1 MGASLMK
8 IIIAPDKFKGSM
20 SAAKAAESIARGIKS
35 VMPAAQLQLI
45 PLSDGGEGLIDSLVG
60 SAKGTLMHSVVAD
73 PLGSPVKAAW
83 GLLDDGKT
91 AVIEMSTASGLT
103 LVPEEKRNPSIA
115 TTYGTGELIKAA
127 LDHGCTR
134 LIIGIGGSATSDG
147 GAGMA
152 QALGARFYD
161 QHGQMLNYGGAEL
174 LRLDRIDVSA
184 LDNRLQSLTTLV
196 ACDVDNPLNGPLG
209 ASRIYGPQKGASP
222 ELVDTL
228 DAALSNYAQ
237 VVKKDLGV
245 KIDNVPG
252 AGAAG
257 GLGAG
262 LIAFLGAE
270 LRSGI
275 ELVLDALQI
284 DQLLPGCSLLIT
296 AEGKLDAQS
305 AHGKAPVGI
314 ARRAARFGVPVIA
327 LAGSIESDLEQFHSE
342 GLSAC
347 FAIADGPL
355 TLEQSI
361 ARGPELL
368 KNKTA
373 ELLRLWRIASS
384 AIR

>member
-1 MGASLMK
+1 MT
-8 IIIAPDKFKGSM
+8 
-20 SAAKAAESIARGIKS
+20 AAEAADSIARGIKS
-35 VMPAAQLQLI
+35 VMPAAKLHLI
-45 PLSDGGEGLIDSLVG
+45 PLSDGGEGLVDSLIK
-60 SAKGTLMHSVVAD
+60 SANGTLMHTVVTD
-73 PLGSPVKAAW
+73 PLGSPLKAVW
-83 GLLDDGKT
+83 GLLDGGKT

-127 LDHGCTR
+127 LDQGCAK
-134 LIIGIGGSATSDG
+134 LIIGIGGSATNDG

-152 QALGARFYD
+152 RALGARFYD
-161 QHGQMLNYGGAEL
+161 QHGLTLNCGGADL
-174 LRLDRIDVSA
+174 LRLDHIDIYG
-184 LDNRLQSLTTLV
+184 LDNRLQNLITLV
-196 ACDVDNPLNGPLG
+196 ACDVDNPLTGPLG

-228 DAALSNYAQ
+228 DRALSNYAQ

-245 KIDNVPG
+245 EIDNVPG

-284 DQLLPGCSLLIT
+284 DQLLTDCDLLIT

-305 AHGKAPVGI
+305 AHGKTPVGI

-327 LAGSIESDLEQFHSE
+327 LTGSIESDLEQFHSE

-384 AIR
+384 AVR

>member
-1 MGASLMK
+1 MK

-20 SAAKAAESIARGIKS
+20 TAVEAAQSIARGIKA
-35 VMPAAQLQLI
+35 VLPAAQLELV

-60 SAKGTLMHSVVAD
+60 SAKGTLMHTVATD

-83 GLLDDGKT
+83 GLLDEGKT

-103 LVPEEKRNPSIA
+103 LLPEEKRNPSI
-115 TTYGTGELIKAA
+115 TTTFGTGELIKAA

-134 LIIGIGGSATSDG
+134 LIIGIGGSATNDS

-152 QALGARFYD
+152 QALGAQFYD
-161 QHGQMLNYGGAEL
+161 QYGRALSYGGAEL
-174 LRLDRIDVSA
+174 LRLDRIDISA
-184 LDNRLQSLTTLV
+184 LDKRLQNLVTLV
-196 ACDVDNPLNGPLG
+196 ACDVDNPLTGPLG

-237 VVKKDLGV
+237 VVKKELG
-245 KIDNVPG
+245 IEIESVPG

-262 LIAFLGAE
+262 LIAFLRAE

-284 DQLLPGCSLLIT
+284 DRLLPDCSLLIT

-342 GLSAC
+342 GISAC

-368 KNKTA
+368 ENKTA
-373 ELLRLWRIASS
+373 ELMRLWCIASS
-384 AIR
+384 AVR

>member
-1 MGASLMK
+1 MN
-8 IIIAPDKFKGSM
+8 IIVAPDKFKGSM
-20 SAAKAAESIARGIKS
+20 TAAEAADNIARGIKS
-35 VMPAAQLQLI
+35 VMPAAKLQLI
-45 PLSDGGEGLIDSLVG
+45 PLSDGGEGLVDSLVG
-60 SAKGTLMHSVVAD
+60 SAKGTFMHTVVAD
-73 PLGSPVKAAW
+73 PLGSAVKAAW
-83 GLLDDGKT
+83 GLVDNGKT

-103 LVPEEKRNPSIA
+103 LVPEEKRNPAIA

-127 LDHGCTR
+127 LDYGCTK
-134 LIIGIGGSATSDG
+134 LIIGIGGSATNDG

-161 QHGQMLNYGGAEL
+161 QSGHTLNYGGAEL
-174 LRLDRIDVSA
+174 LRLDRIDISG
-184 LDNRLQSLTTLV
+184 LDCRLQNLVTLV
-196 ACDVDNPLNGPLG
+196 ACDVDNPLTGPLG
-209 ASRIYGPQKGASP
+209 AARIYGPQKGATP

-237 VVKKDLGV
+237 VVKNDLGIE
-245 KIDNVPG
+245 IDALPG

-284 DQLLPGCSLLIT
+284 DDLLPGCNLLIT

-327 LAGSIESDLEQFHSE
+327 LAGSIESELDQFHSE
-342 GLSAC
+342 GLNAC

-361 ARGPELL
+361 TRGPELL
-368 KNKTA
+368 RNKTA

-384 AIR
+384 AVR